1 MVVAAMTAHG
11 DVVTWCVEHTAARPW
26 VVATA
31 LVCIDCGYSGSC
43 ALSHICEVK
52 DHTRVWGLG
61 WSTAAVLAACWAG
74 DLSLMRRLMRDHAE
88 CDAGVR
94 GRTLRDCVS
103 VRALWSRA
111 WRGR

>member
-31 LVCIDCGYSGSC
+31 LLCFDCCYSGSC
-43 ALSHICEVK
+43 TLSHICEVK
-52 DHTRVWGLG
+52 DHTPDRDRG
-61 WSTAAVLAACWAG
+61 WDIAAVLAACVAG
-74 DLSLMRRLMRDHAE
+74 DLPLLRELMRDHAE
-88 CDAGVR
+88 CNAGVR

-103 VRALWSRA
+103 VRALR
-111 WRGR
+111 

>member
-43 ALSHICEVK
+43 ALSRMCE
-52 DHTRVWGLG
+52 DGSHMPDG
-61 WSTAAVLAACWAG
+61 WTTAAVLAACSAG
-74 DLSLMRRLMRDHAE
+74 DLPLLRRLTRDHAE

-94 GRTLRDCVS
+94 DRTLRDIVS
-103 VRALWSRA
+103 VRALR
-111 WRGR
+111 